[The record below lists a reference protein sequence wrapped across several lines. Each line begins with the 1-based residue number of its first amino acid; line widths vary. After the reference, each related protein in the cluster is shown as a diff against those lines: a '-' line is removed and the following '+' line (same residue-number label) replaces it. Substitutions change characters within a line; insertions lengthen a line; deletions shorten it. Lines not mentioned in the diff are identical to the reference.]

1 MNRSPRSPILI
12 PALTLL
18 ALLLFL
24 SGIFAPL
31 LTANKYIFFS
41 RTVSLFTI
49 LRYLLSEK
57 EYLLFSGVFI
67 AGILFPALKLAI
79 IVCLRNG
86 KVAWLKL
93 FKQRLGG
100 LARYA
105 RWAAVELFLVA
116 FLVFRIE
123 NQVNARVEFRY
134 GLYCFAAAVL
144 LILFLLWKV
153 AAASRQPSR
162 PERTDEH
169 LPPDR

>member
-1 MNRSPRSPILI
+1 MNRSARSPILI

-49 LRYLLSEK
+49 FRYLLSEK

-79 IVCLRNG
+79 IMGLWSG
-86 KVAWLKL
+86 KLARFASVQ
-93 FKQRLGG
+93 QRLRA
-100 LARYA
+100 LAKYG
-105 RWAAVELFLVA
+105 RWIAVELILIA
-116 FLVFRIE
+116 FFILGIE
-123 NQVNARVEFRY
+123 NQVNAGVEFRY
-134 GLYCFAAAVL
+134 GLYCLAAAVL
-144 LILFLLWKV
+144 LIQFLLWRV
-153 AAASRQPSR
+153 APGLPLTFSR
-162 PERTDEH
+162 EC
-169 LPPDR
+169 

>member
-1 MNRSPRSPILI
+1 MADTKAVIKPARLLNLI
-12 PALTLL
+12 PALALL
-18 ALLLFL
+18 ALLLLL

-49 LRYLLSEK
+49 LLYLLSEK
-57 EYLLFSGVFI
+57 EYLLFFGVFI

-79 IVCLRNG
+79 IVCLWNG
-86 KVAWLKL
+86 KVAWLKP
-93 FKQRLGG
+93 FKQRLGA

-105 RWAAVELFLVA
+105 RWAAAELFLLG

-134 GLYCFAAAVL
+134 GLCCFAAAVL

-153 AAASRQPSR
+153 AAPSR
-162 PERTDEH
+162 P
-169 LPPDR
+169 